1 MSNPQNTLTK
11 SENGRIDIHH
21 HILPEEYVAKLK
33 GVGITTALS
42 REFPDWSP
50 KKSLDFMKKNGISK
64 AITSIS
70 TPGVNHQDRAFAKDL
85 ARFCNEYSAKLKNDY
100 PDKFDAFAA
109 LPLYETKDALEEMEY
124 ALDTL
129 HLAGVALLTNV
140 DGIYLGDPKYDDLFA
155 ELDRREVVVH
165 IHPHDPPFG
174 TIPNLKFPN
183 AIIEARFDTTRAIT
197 NMIYNGAMDRYKKI
211 KFILSHAGGAVP
223 FLAWMI
229 ALLEYQQTKK
239 SLKFQ
244 ALYDFLMTKRG
255 PSAGLNALSRLYYD
269 TAVAANPYALRS
281 VQELV
286 DTSHILFGT
295 DYVWGQ
301 PWLTPIF
308 IKALREYDGFSE
320 ADLAGV
326 ERENA
331 NKLFH
336 KIKA

>member
-1 MSNPQNTLTK
+1 MSNIQNMQAK
-11 SENGRIDIHH
+11 SNNGRIDGRIDIHH

-33 GVGITTALS
+33 GIGITTAIG
-42 REFPDWSP
+42 REFPEWSP

-70 TPGVNHQDRAFAKDL
+70 TPGVNHQDCAFAKNI
-85 ARFCNEYSAKLKNDY
+85 ARFCNEYSAKLKSDY
-100 PDKFDAFAA
+100 PDKFDAFAV
-109 LPLYETKDALEEMEY
+109 LPLYEIEDALEEMEY

-129 HLAGVALLTNV
+129 HLCGVALLTNV
-140 DGIYLGDPKYDDLFA
+140 NGIYLGDPKYDDLLA
-155 ELDRREVVVH
+155 ELDRRKVVVH

-183 AIIEARFDTTRAIT
+183 AIIEAPFDTTRAIT

-211 KFILSHAGGAVP
+211 KFILSHAGGALP
-223 FLAWMI
+223 FLAWRI

-239 SLKFQ
+239 NLKFP
-244 ALYDFLMTKRG
+244 AIYDFLMTKRG

-269 TAVAANPYALRS
+269 TAVAANPMVLRS

-286 DTSHILFGT
+286 DASHILFGT

-301 PWLTPIF
+301 SWLTPIF
-308 IKALREYDGFSE
+308 IKALKEYDGFNE
-320 ADLAGV
+320 EDLAAV
-326 ERENA
+326 ESGNA
-331 NKLFH
+331 NKLFS
-336 KIKA
+336 

>member
-1 MSNPQNTLTK
+1 MSKHENTPTR
-11 SENGRIDIHH
+11 SQTGRIDIHH
-21 HILPEEYVAKLK
+21 HILPEEYVARLK
-33 GVGITTALS
+33 GVGITTAIG
-42 REFPDWSP
+42 REFPEWSP
-50 KKSLDFMKKNGISK
+50 KKSLDFMNKNRISK

-70 TPGVNHQDRAFAKDL
+70 TPGVNVQDRAFAKDL
-85 ARFCNEYSAKLKNDY
+85 ARFCNEYSAKLISDY
-100 PDKFDAFAA
+100 PDKFDAFAV
-109 LPLYETKDALEEMEY
+109 LPLYEIEDALSEMEY

-140 DGIYLGDPKYDDLFA
+140 NGIYLGDPKYDDLLA

-183 AIIEARFDTTRAIT
+183 AIIEAPFDTTRAIT
-197 NMIYNGAMDRYKKI
+197 NMIFTGAMDRYKKT
-211 KFILSHAGGAVP
+211 KFILSHAGGALP
-223 FLAWMI
+223 FLAWRI

-244 ALYDFLMTKRG
+244 AIYDFLMTKRG

-269 TAVAANPYALRS
+269 TAVAANPMALRS

-286 DTSHILFGT
+286 DSSHILFGT

-301 PWLTPIF
+301 SWLTPIF
-308 IKALREYDGFSE
+308 IKALKEYGGFNE
-320 ADLAGV
+320 QDLAAV
-326 ERENA
+326 ESGNA
-331 NKLFH
+331 NRLFP
-336 KIKA
+336 

>member
-1 MSNPQNTLTK
+1 MENEEK
-11 SENGRIDIHH
+11 VRNGRIDIHH
-21 HILPEEYVAKLK
+21 HILPEEYVAKMK
-33 GVGITTALS
+33 GIGITTALS
-42 REFPDWSP
+42 REFPEWSP

-109 LPLYETKDALEEMEY
+109 LPLYETEDALREMEY

-140 DGIYLGDPKYDDLFA
+140 NGIYLGDPKYDDLLA
-155 ELDRREVVVH
+155 EIDRREAVVH
-165 IHPHDPPFG
+165 IHPHNPPFA
-174 TIPNLKFPN
+174 IPNLKFPI

-197 NMIYNGAMDRYKKI
+197 NMIYNGVMDRYKKI

-223 FLAWMI
+223 FLAWTI

-239 SLKFQ
+239 SLKFP

-255 PSAGLNALSRLYYD
+255 PSAGLNALSRLYFD
-269 TAVAANPYALRS
+269 TAVAANPMALRS

-286 DTSHILFGT
+286 DSSHILFGT

-308 IKALREYDGFSE
+308 IKALKEYDGFNE
-320 ADLAGV
+320 QDLAAV
-326 ERENA
+326 ESGNA
-331 NKLFH
+331 NRLFS
-336 KIKA
+336 

>member
-1 MSNPQNTLTK
+1 MSNHQNTLTK
-11 SENGRIDIHH
+11 SQNGRIDIHH

-64 AITSIS
+64 AMTSIS
-70 TPGVNHQDRAFAKDL
+70 TPGVNIKDRAFSKDL
-85 ARFCNEYSAKLKNDY
+85 ARFCNEYSAKLVNDY
-100 PDKFDAFAA
+100 PEQFGAFAV
-109 LPLYETKDALEEMEY
+109 LPLYDTGDALKEMEY

-129 HLAGVALLTNV
+129 HLAGVALLTNI

-155 ELDRREVVVH
+155 ELNQRNIVVH

-183 AIIEARFDTTRAIT
+183 AIIEGPFDTTRAIT
-197 NMIYNGAMDRYKKI
+197 NMIHTGTMDRYKNI
-211 KFILSHAGGAVP
+211 KLILAHAGGAIP
-223 FLAWMI
+223 FLAWRV
-229 ALLEYQQTKK
+229 ALLEYQQTNKK
-239 SLKFQ
+239 LPFK

-301 PWLTPIF
+301 SWLTPIF
-308 IKALREYDGFSE
+308 IKALNEYEGFSE
-320 ADLAGV
+320 QDLAAV
-326 ERENA
+326 ESGNA
-331 NKLFH
+331 NRIFS
-336 KIKA
+336 

>member
-1 MSNPQNTLTK
+1 MSNHQNTLTK
-11 SENGRIDIHH
+11 SGNGRIDVHH

-33 GVGITTALS
+33 GIGITTALG
-42 REFPDWSP
+42 REFPEWSP

-85 ARFCNEYSAKLKNDY
+85 ARFCNEYSAKLKSDY
-100 PDKFDAFAA
+100 PDKFDSFAV
-109 LPLYETKDALEEMEY
+109 LPLYEIEDALKEMEY
-124 ALDTL
+124 SMDTL
-129 HLAGVALLTNV
+129 HLAGIALLTHV
-140 DGIYLGDPKYDDLFA
+140 DGIYLGDPKYDELFA

-165 IHPHDPPFG
+165 IHPSDPPFEP
-174 TIPNLKFPN
+174 IPNLKFPN
-183 AIIEARFDTTRAIT
+183 AILEARFDTTRAIT
-197 NMIYNGAMDRYKKI
+197 NMIYNGAMDKYKKI

-269 TAVAANPYALRS
+269 TAVAANPMALRS

-286 DTSHILFGT
+286 DSSHILFGT

-308 IKALREYDGFSE
+308 IKALKEYDGFNE
-320 ADLAGV
+320 QDLVAV
-326 ERENA
+326 ESGNA
-331 NKLFH
+331 IRLFS
-336 KIKA
+336 

>member
-1 MSNPQNTLTK
+1 MMSNPQNTLTK

-33 GVGITTALS
+33 GIGITTAIG
-42 REFPDWSP
+42 REFPEWSP

-70 TPGVNHQDRAFAKDL
+70 TPGVNVQDRAFAKDL
-85 ARFCNEYSAKLKNDY
+85 AHFCNEYLAKLKSDY
-100 PDKFDAFAA
+100 PDKFDAFAV
-109 LPLYETKDALEEMEY
+109 LPLYEIEDALGEMEY
-124 ALDTL
+124 AMDTL

-140 DGIYLGDPKYDDLFA
+140 NGIYLGDPKYDDLLA

-183 AIIEARFDTTRAIT
+183 AIIEAPFDTTRAIT
-197 NMIYNGAMDRYKKI
+197 NMIYTGAIDRYKKI
-211 KFILSHAGGAVP
+211 KFILSHAGGALP
-223 FLAWMI
+223 FLAWRI

-244 ALYDFLMTKRG
+244 AIYDFLMTKRG

-269 TAVAANPYALRS
+269 TAVAANPMALRS

-286 DTSHILFGT
+286 DPSHILFGT

-301 PWLTPIF
+301 SWLTPIF
-308 IKALREYDGFSE
+308 IKALKEYDGFNE
-320 ADLAGV
+320 QDLAAV
-326 ERENA
+326 ESGNA
-331 NKLFH
+331 NRLFS
-336 KIKA
+336 

>member
-11 SENGRIDIHH
+11 SRNGRIDVHH
-21 HILPEEYVAKLK
+21 HILPEEYVAKLRK
-33 GVGITTALS
+33 IGITTAIG

-70 TPGVNHQDRAFAKDL
+70 TPGVNVQDRTFAKDL
-85 ARFCNEYSAKLKNDY
+85 AHLCNEYSAKLKSDY
-100 PDKFDAFAA
+100 PDQFDAFAV
-109 LPLYETKDALEEMEY
+109 LPLYETEDALEEMEY

-129 HLAGVALLTNV
+129 HLCGVALLTNV
-140 DGIYLGDPKYDDLFA
+140 NGIYLGDPKYDNLFA
-155 ELDRREVVVH
+155 ELDRRQAIVH

-183 AIIEARFDTTRAIT
+183 AIVEAPFDTTRAIT
-197 NMIYNGAMDRYKKI
+197 NMIYTGTMDKYKKI

-223 FLAWMI
+223 FLAWRI
-229 ALLEYQQTKK
+229 ALLEYQQTNK
-239 SLKFQ
+239 SLRFQ

-269 TAVAANPYALRS
+269 TAVAANPMALRS

-286 DTSHILFGT
+286 DSSHILFGT

-308 IKALREYDGFSE
+308 IKALQEYDGFNE
-320 ADLAGV
+320 KDLVAV
-326 ERENA
+326 EVGNA
-331 NKLFH
+331 STLFS
-336 KIKA
+336 

>member
-1 MSNPQNTLTK
+1 MSNIQNTLTK
-11 SENGRIDIHH
+11 SNNGRIDVHH

-33 GVGITTALS
+33 GIGITTAIG

-70 TPGVNHQDRAFAKDL
+70 TPGVNIKDRTFSKDL
-85 ARFCNEYSAKLKNDY
+85 ARFCNEYSAKLKSDY
-100 PDKFDAFAA
+100 PDKFDAFAV
-109 LPLYETKDALEEMEY
+109 LPLYEIEDALGEMEY

-140 DGIYLGDPKYDDLFA
+140 NGIYLGDPKYDDLLA

-165 IHPHDPPFG
+165 VHPHDPPFG
-174 TIPNLKFPN
+174 TIPNLRFPN
-183 AIIEARFDTTRAIT
+183 AIIEAPFDTTRAIT
-197 NMIYNGAMDRYKKI
+197 NMIYTGAMDRYKKI
-211 KFILSHAGGAVP
+211 KFILSHAGGAIP
-223 FLAWMI
+223 FLAWRI

-244 ALYDFLMTKRG
+244 AIYDFLMTKRG
-255 PSAGLNALSRLYYD
+255 PSAGLNALGRLYYD
-269 TAVAANPYALRS
+269 TAVAANPMALRS

-301 PWLTPIF
+301 SWLTPIF
-308 IKALREYDGFSE
+308 IKALREYDGFNE
-320 ADLAGV
+320 QDLAAIESG
-326 ERENA
+326 NA
-331 NKLFH
+331 IRLFS
-336 KIKA
+336 

>member
-1 MSNPQNTLTK
+1 MSNQKNVPAK
-11 SENGRIDIHH
+11 SQNGRIDIHH

-33 GVGITTALS
+33 GIGITTALS

-50 KKSLDFMKKNGISK
+50 KKALDFMRKNGISK

-70 TPGVNHQDRAFAKDL
+70 TPGVSIKDRAFSKDL
-85 ARFCNEYSAKLKNDY
+85 ARLCNEYSAKLISDY
-100 PDKFDAFAA
+100 PDRFDAFAV
-109 LPLYETKDALEEMEY
+109 LPLYDVEDALKETEY

-129 HLAGVALLTNV
+129 HLAGVALLTHI

-183 AIIEARFDTTRAIT
+183 AIIEGPFDTTRAIT
-197 NMIYNGAMDRYKKI
+197 NMIYTGAMDRYKKI
-211 KFILSHAGGAVP
+211 KFILSHAGGALP
-223 FLAWMI
+223 FLAWRI

-255 PSAGLNALSRLYYD
+255 PSAGLKALSRLYYD

-281 VQELV
+281 VQELA

-301 PWLTPIF
+301 SWLTPIF

-326 ERENA
+326 EGENA
-331 NKLFH
+331 NRLFH
-336 KIKA
+336 ATKA

>member
-1 MSNPQNTLTK
+1 MSNLQNTPTK
-11 SENGRIDIHH
+11 SQNGRIDIHH

-33 GVGITTALS
+33 KIGITTAIG

-100 PDKFDAFAA
+100 PDKFDAFAV
-109 LPLYETKDALEEMEY
+109 LPLYETEDGLGEMEY

-129 HLAGVALLTNV
+129 HLAGIALLTNV
-140 DGIYLGDPKYDDLFA
+140 NGIYLGDPKYDDLFA

-183 AIIEARFDTTRAIT
+183 AIIEAPFDTTRAIT
-197 NMIYNGAMDRYKKI
+197 NMIYTGAMDRYKKI
-211 KFILSHAGGAVP
+211 KFILSHAGGALP
-223 FLAWMI
+223 FLAWRI
-229 ALLEYQQTKK
+229 ALLEYGQKK
-239 SLKFQ
+239 ISLKFQ
-244 ALYDFLMTKRG
+244 AIYDFMMTKRG

-269 TAVAANPYALRS
+269 TAVAANPMALRS

-286 DTSHILFGT
+286 DSSHILFGT

-301 PWLTPIF
+301 SWLTPIF
-308 IKALREYDGFSE
+308 IKALKEYDGFNE
-320 ADLAGV
+320 QDLAAV
-326 ERENA
+326 ESGNA
-331 NKLFH
+331 SRLFS
-336 KIKA
+336 

>member
-1 MSNPQNTLTK
+1 MSKLQNTLTR
-11 SENGRIDIHH
+11 SQNGRIDIHH

-33 GVGITTALS
+33 KIGITTAIG

-70 TPGVNHQDRAFAKDL
+70 TPGVNVQSRAFAKDL
-85 ARFCNEYSAKLKNDY
+85 ARFCNEYLAKLKSDY
-100 PDKFDAFAA
+100 PGKFDAFAV
-109 LPLYETKDALEEMEY
+109 LPLYEIEDALGEMEY

-140 DGIYLGDPKYDDLFA
+140 DGIYLGDTKYDELFA

-183 AIIEARFDTTRAIT
+183 AMVEAPFDTTRAVT
-197 NMIYNGAMDRYKKI
+197 NMIYNGTLDKYKNI
-211 KFILSHAGGAVP
+211 KFILSHAGGALP
-223 FLAWMI
+223 FLAFRI
-229 ALLEYQQTKK
+229 ALLEYGQKK
-239 SLKFQ
+239 ISLKFQ
-244 ALYDFLMTKRG
+244 AIYDFVMTKRG
-255 PSAGLNALSRLYYD
+255 PSAGLKALSRLYYD
-269 TAVAANPYALRS
+269 TAIAANPMVLRS

-301 PWLTPIF
+301 SWLTPIF
-308 IKALREYDGFSE
+308 IKALKEYDGFN
-320 ADLAGV
+320 AQNLAAV
-326 ERENA
+326 ESGNA
-331 NKLFH
+331 NRLFS
-336 KIKA
+336 

>member
-1 MSNPQNTLTK
+1 MSNLQNTPTK
-11 SENGRIDIHH
+11 SQNGRIDIHH
-21 HILPEEYVAKLK
+21 HILPEEYVARLK
-33 GVGITTALS
+33 KIGITTAIG

-70 TPGVNHQDRAFAKDL
+70 TPGINVQDRTFAKDL
-85 ARFCNEYSAKLKNDY
+85 ARFCNEYSAKLKSDY

-109 LPLYETKDALEEMEY
+109 LPLYETEDALKEMEY

-129 HLAGVALLTNV
+129 HLAGVALLSNV
-140 DGIYLGDPKYDDLFA
+140 NGIYLGDPKYDGLFT

-183 AIIEARFDTTRAIT
+183 AMVEAPFDTTRAIT
-197 NMIYNGAMDRYKKI
+197 NMIYTGAMDRYTKI
-211 KFILSHAGGAVP
+211 KFILSHAGGALP
-223 FLAWMI
+223 FLAWRI
-229 ALLEYQQTKK
+229 ALLEYGQKK
-239 SLKFQ
+239 LSLKFQ
-244 ALYDFLMTKRG
+244 AIYDFMMTKRG

-269 TAVAANPYALRS
+269 TAVAANPMVLRS

-301 PWLTPIF
+301 AWLTPIF
-308 IKALREYDGFSE
+308 IKALSEYDGFNE
-320 ADLAGV
+320 QDLAAV
-326 ERENA
+326 ESGNA
-331 NKLFH
+331 NRLFS
-336 KIKA
+336 

>member
-1 MSNPQNTLTK
+1 MSDPKNVPSK
-11 SENGRIDIHH
+11 SQNGRIDVHH

-33 GVGITTALS
+33 GVGITTAIG

-50 KKSLDFMKKNGISK
+50 KKSLSFMKKNGISK

-70 TPGVNHQDRAFAKDL
+70 TPGVNVQDRAFAKDL
-85 ARFCNEYSAKLKNDY
+85 ARFCNEYLAKLKSDY
-100 PDKFDAFAA
+100 PDKFDAFAV

-140 DGIYLGDPKYDDLFA
+140 NGIYLGDPKYDDLLA

-183 AIIEARFDTTRAIT
+183 AIIEAPFDTTRAIT
-197 NMIYNGAMDRYKKI
+197 NMIYTGAMDRHKKI
-211 KFILSHAGGAVP
+211 KFILSHAGGALP
-223 FLAWMI
+223 FLAWRI

-244 ALYDFLMTKRG
+244 AVYDFLMTKRG
-255 PSAGLNALSRLYYD
+255 PSAGLKALIRLYYD
-269 TAVAANPYALRS
+269 TAVAANPMALRS

-301 PWLTPIF
+301 SWLTPIF
-308 IKALREYDGFSE
+308 IKALNEYDGFSE
-320 ADLAGV
+320 QDLAAV
-326 ERENA
+326 ESGNVNR
-331 NKLFH
+331 LFS
-336 KIKA
+336 

>member
-11 SENGRIDIHH
+11 SHNGRIDIHH

-50 KKSLDFMKKNGISK
+50 KKSLSFMKKNGISK

-70 TPGVNHQDRAFAKDL
+70 TPGVNIKDRAFAKDL
-85 ARFCNEYSAKLKNDY
+85 ARFCNEYSAKLKSDY
-100 PDKFDAFAA
+100 PDKFDAFAV
-109 LPLYETKDALEEMEY
+109 LPLYEIEDALSEMEY

-140 DGIYLGDPKYDDLFA
+140 SGIYLGDPKYDGLFA

-183 AIIEARFDTTRAIT
+183 AILEARFDTTRAIT
-197 NMIYNGAMDRYKKI
+197 NMIYNGTLDKYKKI
-211 KFILSHAGGAVP
+211 KFILSHAGGALP
-223 FLAWMI
+223 FLAWTI
-229 ALLEYQQTKK
+229 ALLEYQQTNK

-244 ALYDFLMTKRG
+244 AIYDFLMTKRG
-255 PSAGLNALSRLYYD
+255 PSAGLKALSRLYYD
-269 TAVAANPYALRS
+269 TAVAANPMALRS

-301 PWLTPIF
+301 SWLTPIF
-308 IKALREYDGFSE
+308 IKALKEYDGFNE
-320 ADLAGV
+320 QDLAAV
-326 ERENA
+326 ESGNA
-331 NKLFH
+331 NRLFS
-336 KIKA
+336 

>member
-1 MSNPQNTLTK
+1 MNDTQNTLTK
-11 SENGRIDIHH
+11 SPNRRIDIHH

-70 TPGVNHQDRAFAKDL
+70 TPGVNVQGRAFAKDL
-85 ARFCNEYSAKLKNDY
+85 ARFCNEYSAKLKSDY
-100 PDKFDAFAA
+100 PDKFDAFAV
-109 LPLYETKDALEEMEY
+109 LPLYEIEDALREMEY

-140 DGIYLGDPKYDDLFA
+140 NGIYLGDPKYDDLLA
-155 ELDRREVVVH
+155 ELDRREVVAH

-183 AIIEARFDTTRAIT
+183 AIIEAPFDTTRAIT
-197 NMIYNGAMDRYKKI
+197 NMIYTGSMDRYKKI
-211 KFILSHAGGAVP
+211 KFILSHAGGALP
-223 FLAWMI
+223 FLAWRI

-244 ALYDFLMTKRG
+244 AIYDFLMTKRG
-255 PSAGLNALSRLYYD
+255 PSAGLNTLSRLYYD
-269 TAVAANPYALRS
+269 TAVAANPMALRS

-301 PWLTPIF
+301 SWLTPIF
-308 IKALREYDGFSE
+308 IKALKEYDGFNE
-320 ADLAGV
+320 QDLVAV
-326 ERENA
+326 ESGNA
-331 NKLFH
+331 SRLFS
-336 KIKA
+336 